1 MDNLEAY
8 FHNDPQ
14 IREWTKQIMETI
26 LSACLLTGVD
36 SDAEFQKGCQ
46 FVIKLTSSLQKIPE
60 LPSEFLEDI
69 VKQLIEQQLPD
80 ARVIDSLPTFQPTMD
95 RMLREGILKVA
106 CTPKKEAFKK
116 NIAPHATYTE
126 RPMEVSPFEF
136 VTVNPIP
143 ALATVNIPYP
153 NIKQMKAE
161 TQAKADAQA
170 LAEAE
175 SKFEAVTELE
185 QDVLIKTPALVTS
198 IHSKTSSAF
207 GPLQVPTQAYLL
219 KHVLSNIFPKGT
231 IYWNKSLM
239 GQTFLAQV
247 ENILICIHDPEHPCD
262 LKKYNKD
269 GWKVLVCSSEDLTFP
284 RRLERAIRQIQ
295 RLYSEG
301 QNLNRYC

>member
-1 MDNLEAY
+1 MEAY

-170 LAEAE
+170 LAEALAKAE
-175 SKFEAVTELE
+175 TKAKADAQALAEALA
-185 QDVLIKTPALVTS
+185 QIDAL
-198 IHSKTSSAF
+198 
-207 GPLQVPTQAYLL
+207 TQAETRA
-219 KHVLSNIFPKGT
+219 KADTLS
-231 IYWNKSLM
+231 
-239 GQTFLAQV
+239 LADAFAQA
-247 ENILICIHDPEHPCD
+247 EI
-262 LKKYNKD
+262 
-269 GWKVLVCSSEDLTFP
+269 
-284 RRLERAIRQIQ
+284 
-295 RLYSEG
+295 
-301 QNLNRYC
+301 